1 MVKFNA
7 SKRFMDIK
15 ENLKLRLSLLEKIG
29 DINLE
34 HIVNSIKETLE
45 RGNSIFWCGNG
56 GSASQADH
64 LSAELLGRFKKNRAP
79 YSSYSLIPNSS
90 LITCISNDFGYEKIF
105 SRQLEVLARKDDL
118 CVLLST
124 SGKSPNVTE
133 AYNVCKAKGIKT
145 LLFLG
150 NSVDYLYDDS
160 EMIISIPS
168 DQTDLIQECH
178 LILGHII
185 CDKLDNLIK

>member
-1 MVKFNA
+1 M
-7 SKRFMDIK
+7 
-15 ENLKLRLSLLEKIG
+15 
-29 DINLE
+29 
-34 HIVNSIKETLE
+34 
-45 RGNSIFWCGNG
+45 
-56 GSASQADH
+56 
-64 LSAELLGRFKKNRAP
+64 
-79 YSSYSLIPNSS
+79 IPNSS

-124 SGKSPNVTE
+124 SGKSPNVIE
-133 AYNVCKAKGIKT
+133 AYKICKAKGIKT